1 MTSRPASDVSLKEGM
16 IWSAMLPLLL
26 QLTRQTKMA
35 SKVLITMGCMVADR
49 WPRATMAV
57 VFNQARPREANKK
70 PGRWFMHTES
80 TAHSG

>member
-35 SKVLITMGCMVADR
+35 SKVLIRMGCMVVGR

-57 VFNQARPREANKK
+57 VFNQASPREANKT

-80 TAHSG
+80 TIHSG